1 MNGSIKRLLAG
12 VVLATCSA
20 AALAQGAGGGAGVG
34 AGGGTAGGAAG
45 INTARPP
52 GNTTGSGYSD
62 SGYGAP
68 GTTATGGGM
77 GTGTGAAPAPA
88 PRQSMPSYNNDNG
101 GMNNQPMAP
110 NGGMYGSK

>member
-52 GNTTGSGYSD
+52 G
-62 SGYGAP
+62 
-68 GTTATGGGM
+68 TTATGGGM

-110 NGGMYGSK
+110 NGGMNGSK